1 MPHPAPT
8 SAQDSLEPLQFA
20 LVVVFLSSP
29 KQNIS
34 DTRDGH
40 HLHKHCVAVLV
51 VCSGGIVYIRLC
63 GWVWMVLVAYCAYIY
78 KCVEV
83 CGGPCTNVYM
93 CTKCGRRC
101 LCWCV

>member
-1 MPHPAPT
+1 MLHPSPT
-8 SAQDSLEPLQFA
+8 SAQDGLEPLQFA
-20 LVVVFLSSP
+20 LVVVFLSST

-40 HLHKHCVAVLV
+40 HLHKHCVAALV

-63 GWVWMVLVAYCAYIY
+63 GWVWMVL
-78 KCVEV
+78 
-83 CGGPCTNVYM
+83 GPCTNVYM